1 MAIRSDA
8 QKKAVAKYNAKNYE
22 QILLRVKVG
31 MTEEIKA
38 HAATHNESV
47 NGYIKRAITE
57 TMERDQVEK
66 RFAEIDALPAEKPTP
81 EEIAAFDKAAADDP
95 AETVTLEEYK
105 IQSKTDTHKTARMMI
120 EASIERGESVSS
132 IPDWY
137 IEEVASDKAKRER
150 LLAYALNHADEDS
163 SFRKII
169 KLFKGMV

>member
-1 MAIRSDA
+1 MAMSDQRKEYLYKY
-8 QKKAVAKYNAKNYE
+8 QKDKLKRIPLDVPISDYE
-22 QILLRVKVG
+22 Q
-31 MTEEIKA
+31 IKA
-38 HAATHNESV
+38 HAETRKESV
-47 NGYIKRAITE
+47 NGFIKRAITE